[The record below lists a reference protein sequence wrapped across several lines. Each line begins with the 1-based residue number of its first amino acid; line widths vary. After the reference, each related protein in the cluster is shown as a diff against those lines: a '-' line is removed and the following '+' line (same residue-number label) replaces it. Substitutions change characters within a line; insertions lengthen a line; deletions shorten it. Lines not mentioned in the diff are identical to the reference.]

1 MTIKIDYLS
10 KANDK
15 ITANTVLFVDDKY
28 NINNIQK
35 HVTNSDFDYI
45 KDLLKNSDLKK
56 NILVFEINSKKK
68 IFFISI
74 KKNLKNVEIENLG
87 AEFYNRINYGKKSE
101 YFINSVGIIEKR
113 ENFIGHFLHGV
124 KLKSYE
130 FKKYKTKNDQ
140 RIIEIKVVGKHKH
153 PR

>member
-28 NINNIQK
+28 NINNIKK

-68 IFFISI
+68 IVLISI
-74 KKNLKNVEIENLG
+74 KKNLKNV
-87 AEFYNRINYGKKSE
+87 
-101 YFINSVGIIEKR
+101 
-113 ENFIGHFLHGV
+113 
-124 KLKSYE
+124 
-130 FKKYKTKNDQ
+130 
-140 RIIEIKVVGKHKH
+140 
-153 PR
+153 

>member
-1 MTIKIDYLS
+1 MIYLNIYTSKINWEAYWNSMTIKIDYLS

-56 NILVFEINSKKK
+56 NILVQN
-68 IFFISI
+68 
-74 KKNLKNVEIENLG
+74 
-87 AEFYNRINYGKKSE
+87 
-101 YFINSVGIIEKR
+101 
-113 ENFIGHFLHGV
+113 
-124 KLKSYE
+124 
-130 FKKYKTKNDQ
+130 
-140 RIIEIKVVGKHKH
+140 
-153 PR
+153 